1 MQQKQIWKIHQELI
15 HWILLKKTDFVKL
28 KSNAYKINIDKLKN
42 VSGNLT
48 NLRNKVDKLDVDK
61 LVTVPVDFSKISD
74 VVLDD
79 VINKDVYDVK
89 IKNIDVI
96 DIT

>member
-1 MQQKQIWKIHQELI
+1 M
-15 HWILLKKTDFVKL
+15 LKKTDFVKL
-28 KSNAYKINIDKLKN
+28 KSNAYKINIDKLQN

-48 NLRNKVDKLDVDK
+48 NLRNKVDVDK

>member
-28 KSNAYKINIDKLKN
+28 KSNAYKINIDELKN

>member
-1 MQQKQIWKIHQELI
+1 M
-15 HWILLKKTDFVKL
+15 LKKTDFVKL
-28 KSNAYKINIDKLKN
+28 KSNAYKINIDKLKS

-96 DIT
+96 DITWFY

>member
-1 MQQKQIWKIHQELI
+1 M
-15 HWILLKKTDFVKL
+15 LKKTDFVKL

-61 LVTVPVDFSKISD
+61 LVTVPVDLSKISD

-96 DIT
+96 DITWFY

>member
-1 MQQKQIWKIHQELI
+1 MI

-48 NLRNKVDKLDVDK
+48 NLRNKVDKLDADK

>member
-1 MQQKQIWKIHQELI
+1 M
-15 HWILLKKTDFVKL
+15 LKKTDFVKL

-42 VSGNLT
+42 ASGNLT

-61 LVTVPVDFSKISD
+61 LVTVPVDFSKIGD

>member
-1 MQQKQIWKIHQELI
+1 MI

-28 KSNAYKINIDKLKN
+28 KSNAYKINIDELKN

>member
-1 MQQKQIWKIHQELI
+1 MI

>member
-1 MQQKQIWKIHQELI
+1 MI

-28 KSNAYKINIDKLKN
+28 KSNAYKINIDKLKS

-96 DIT
+96 DII

>member
-1 MQQKQIWKIHQELI
+1 MI

-28 KSNAYKINIDKLKN
+28 KSNAYKINIDELKN

-61 LVTVPVDFSKISD
+61 LVTVPVDFSRISD

-89 IKNIDVI
+89 NKNIDVI

>member
-1 MQQKQIWKIHQELI
+1 MI

-61 LVTVPVDFSKISD
+61 LVTVPVDLSKISD

>member
-1 MQQKQIWKIHQELI
+1 M
-15 HWILLKKTDFVKL
+15 LKKTDFVKL
-28 KSNAYKINIDKLKN
+28 KSNAYKINIDKLKS

-96 DIT
+96 DITWNY

>member
-1 MQQKQIWKIHQELI
+1 MI

-96 DIT
+96 DII

>member
-1 MQQKQIWKIHQELI
+1 MI

-61 LVTVPVDFSKISD
+61 LVTVPVDFSKIGD

>member
-1 MQQKQIWKIHQELI
+1 MI

-74 VVLDD
+74 VVLHD
-79 VINKDVYDVK
+79 VINKDIYDVK
-89 IKNIDVI
+89 IRNIDI
-96 DIT
+96 NDIT

>member
-1 MQQKQIWKIHQELI
+1 MI

-48 NLRNKVDKLDVDK
+48 NLRNKVDKLDADK

-96 DIT
+96 DII

>member
-1 MQQKQIWKIHQELI
+1 MI

-28 KSNAYKINIDKLKN
+28 KSNAYKINIDKLQN

>member
-1 MQQKQIWKIHQELI
+1 MI

-28 KSNAYKINIDKLKN
+28 KSNAYKINIDKLKS